1 MQQDEEE
8 EVDALRVCLPGV
20 YTADVD
26 FGAVQAWLNL
36 KYNYWQVQSVFWW
49 RDIIKLMV
57 VSECKLEL

>member
-26 FGAVQAWLNL
+26 FGAVQA
-36 KYNYWQVQSVFWW
+36 
-49 RDIIKLMV
+49 
-57 VSECKLEL
+57 